1 MKLSNFESIGDNTGA
16 AAMVMKVTKVEENGG
31 AAASGIIV
39 GDLLISLQNVDIS
52 SNEIFTKVRKEGGS
66 RQSAKIFR
74 NTDFLE
80 VHLPDGKL
88 GLDLSLA
95 DEAAEGPYQVYLEQE
110 NNSIRA
116 IRFVTSE
123 SIGDGRI
130 IKVIGTARGS
140 TVRAKHIGRDLAAGL
155 KNIVGGELKGYTE
168 LMAEGR
174 EEAIWRMKTQAKEMG
189 ANMII
194 ASRFSSAMIDVGACE
209 ITAYGTAVIVE

>member
-16 AAMVMKVTKVEENGG
+16 AAMVMKVTKIEENGG

-95 DEAAEGPYQVYLEQE
+95 DEAAEGPYQVSP
-110 NNSIRA
+110 NVFGSNCT
-116 IRFVTSE
+116 TSR
-123 SIGDGRI
+123 STNYFNYSPITDRLRSNKSYSSYRI
-130 IKVIGTARGS
+130 I
-140 TVRAKHIGRDLAAGL
+140 LL
-155 KNIVGGELKGYTE
+155 L
-168 LMAEGR
+168 
-174 EEAIWRMKTQAKEMG
+174 
-189 ANMII
+189 
-194 ASRFSSAMIDVGACE
+194 
-209 ITAYGTAVIVE
+209 

>member
-1 MKLSNFESIGDNTGA
+1 
-16 AAMVMKVTKVEENGG
+16 MVMKVTKIEENGG

-95 DEAAEGPYQVYLEQE
+95 DEAERGHTK
-110 NNSIRA
+110 SI
-116 IRFVTSE
+116 
-123 SIGDGRI
+123 
-130 IKVIGTARGS
+130 
-140 TVRAKHIGRDLAAGL
+140 
-155 KNIVGGELKGYTE
+155 
-168 LMAEGR
+168 
-174 EEAIWRMKTQAKEMG
+174 
-189 ANMII
+189 
-194 ASRFSSAMIDVGACE
+194 
-209 ITAYGTAVIVE
+209 